1 MGSVQFM
8 HAEPISVTAP
18 HELRREVASQRW
30 EDATFAHWKV
40 AAELVAPLLP
50 HGIRPDEF
58 DGSSWVGLIAFRL
71 AGATVGPSPS
81 IPYFGT
87 FTEVNV
93 RLYGV
98 DPDGRR
104 GVVFLSLEAAR
115 FAAVAAARAMFSLP
129 YMWATTGQS
138 FNGGVHSYWSSRIG
152 SPAEFTLSAMPDLA
166 TTADTELDHFLTA
179 RWALFERMRGRT
191 MHLPNTHEP
200 WQLHP
205 ARLLHLNDTLL
216 DAAGFPGLVET
227 PPDSVLFSPGVT
239 ARFGSGDEVT
249 QRTAPL

>member
-1 MGSVQFM
+1 MR
-8 HAEPISVTAP
+8 AEPISVTP
-18 HELRREVASQRW
+18 PQPIRRAVASQRW
-30 EDATFAHWKV
+30 EDATFLHWRV
-40 AAELVAPLLP
+40 PSERIAPLLP
-50 HGIRPDEF
+50 AGIRPDEF

-71 AGATVGPSPS
+71 AGATVGPSPA

-98 DPDGRR
+98 DADGRR

-115 FAAVAAARAMFSLP
+115 LAAVIAARAMFSLP
-129 YMWATTGQS
+129 YMWSRTGQTATAD
-138 FNGGVHSYWSSRIG
+138 VHTYWSSRIG
-152 SPAEFTLSAMPDLA
+152 ASGSSSLSALPDRTA
-166 TTADTELDHFLTA
+166 TADSELDHFLTA

-191 MHLPNTHEP
+191 MRLPNTHEP

-205 ARLLHLNDTLL
+205 ARLLHLDDTLL
-216 DAAGFPGLVET
+216 GAAGLAGVADA

-239 ARFGSGDEVT
+239 ARFGAGDRVSSST
-249 QRTAPL
+249 VRL